1 MGRSYG
7 ARSRLLWRE
16 LPGLDAC
23 GIWSALADEPMNML
37 AGTPVPSRAGS
48 LGIVTDVGN
57 DIFYGFLPETVLAWV
72 DTALERLRPM
82 VARLVVTGVPQSVF
96 DLGAKR
102 FECMRR
108 ILVPSCKLD
117 LLEGKRRAA
126 QLHQGLRELAER
138 HDAVFLEFPKA
149 WYGWDAIHVKRRHWW
164 RVTQS
169 LVGSEG
175 YSTWPR
181 IASLRVRTAAPEVR
195 WMFRRER
202 RTQQPAVV
210 LGDGTRVSLY

>member
-72 DTALERLRPM
+72 DTALQRLRPM

-102 FECMRR
+102 F
-108 ILVPSCKLD
+108 
-117 LLEGKRRAA
+117 
-126 QLHQGLRELAER
+126 
-138 HDAVFLEFPKA
+138 
-149 WYGWDAIHVKRRHWW
+149 
-164 RVTQS
+164 
-169 LVGSEG
+169 
-175 YSTWPR
+175 
-181 IASLRVRTAAPEVR
+181 
-195 WMFRRER
+195 
-202 RTQQPAVV
+202 
-210 LGDGTRVSLY
+210 